1 MKKAI
6 LMMLFLL
13 AGMVGFAQSDL
24 STFDLKGNVRSCEGT
39 SIKGMEA
46 LSFLEFSSTG
56 KLLKINGMSATSR
69 NNGSFWIKRN
79 ALGQISQVSFVVADD
94 TNILT
99 FLYDT
104 NKRIKEVKTYYEN
117 EDTGVKTLDS
127 RMVRTYNEKD
137 LPSKEVFYTAK
148 GKIKSI
154 YTYRY
159 TKVDANGNWT
169 ERYATAPAD
178 GVKNEQ
184 ESREIK

>member
-39 SIKGMEA
+39 SIRGMEA

-104 NKRIKEVKTYYEN
+104 NKRIKEVNTYYEN

-127 RMVRTYNEKD
+127 RMVRTYNEKG
-137 LPSKEVFYTAK
+137 LPAKEVFYTAK
-148 GKIKSI
+148 GKIKAI

-169 ERYATAPAD
+169 ERYATAPAE

-184 ESREIK
+184 ETREIK